1 MRFEKMSRILF
12 CCLLSVFNCFSFAQS
27 QFLNKEEKLQQLK
40 SRNDIKVTEIEKDI
54 LRLEYPNGKVLYK
67 NIADYQPP
75 TTNNQLTYSP
85 TYDSTIIDLTTIDT
99 TLYYQKYSFWQEVPL
114 GRNFNDFLLVGDIN
128 NNQLPELYGQLKDY
142 TSEPSDV
149 VIMEMNSNGGFDS
162 VYSYDSTVIA
172 RSIYDIDK
180 DGNDEA
186 HIIRHYL
193 DSVDTNTYNLVNQ
206 FLFFKK
212 SADSSLA
219 TNLSFIFEPWRSNNS
234 QQDDNYFGNW
244 DGDEYTDQIFERLC
258 CPPSIYIYE
267 YNPSTPN
274 FDSVYYYDYT
284 SIDLDVEG
292 FAIEDFDND
301 GKIEFFAGSTHG
313 DVLCI
318 ENTGNNSY
326 APTWQ
331 GMVETYNAYQLAQTN
346 DVDRNGK
353 KEIWVGG
360 DAFYPNIG
368 PMTRITIFEADG
380 NNSYQVVGRIDLVG
394 VFSFDAQNYKAVD
407 VDKDGIEEMMV
418 CIEQTVLILKFNG
431 SQNHQTYELFYFKQN
446 DLAIAGKNSV
456 YYGATMYDLNNDGK
470 EEILISMDEYRS
482 IYEGRWFSR
491 IYKPEFTIDVN
502 DNLPLQPAKYILYPN
517 FPNPFNPVTK
527 LKFDIPQKSNVSIKV
542 FNTLGK
548 EITTL
553 LEKELSPG
561 SYTISWDAKDSKGQL
576 LPSGVYLIRMAAD
589 NYTKTIKALLL
600 K

>member
-1 MRFEKMSRILF
+1 MCNRYNKYFTILILF
-12 CCLLSVFNCFSFAQS
+12 IPIIITYSVFPQQS
-27 QFLNKEEKLQQLK
+27 REEKLRQLK
-40 SRNDIKVTEIEKDI
+40 SRDDIKVTEVEKDI

-67 NIADYQPP
+67 NIGDYKPP

-85 TYDSTIIDLTTIDT
+85 TYDSTIIDLTIIDT
-99 TLYYQKYSFWQEVPL
+99 TLYYQKYSFWQEVPV
-114 GRNFNDFLLVGDIN
+114 GSSDNSFLLVGDVN
-128 NNQLPELYGQLKDY
+128 KNKHPELYGRMKDY
-142 TSEPSDV
+142 ATDYTDI
-149 VIMEMNSNGGFDS
+149 VIFEMNQQSTFDS
-162 VYSYDSTVIA
+162 VYRYDSTVFA

-180 DGNDEA
+180 DGNDET

-234 QQDDNYFGNW
+234 QQDDNYFGDW

-301 GKIEFFAGSTHG
+301 GKTEFFAGSTHG

-360 DAFYPNIG
+360 DAFYPGIG
-368 PMTRITIFEADG
+368 PMTRITLFEANG
-380 NNSYQVVGRIDLVG
+380 NNSYQVVGRIDLIG
-394 VFSFDAQNYKAVD
+394 VFSFYAQNYQAVD

-446 DLAIAGKNSV
+446 DLALAGRNSV
-456 YYGATMYDLNNDGK
+456 YYGAVMYNLVNDAK
-470 EEILISMDEYRS
+470 EEIIITLDDI
-482 IYEGRWFSR
+482 IQNVGLKLFSF

-502 DNLPLQPAKYILYPN
+502 DNLPLHPAKYNLYPN
-517 FPNPFNPVTK
+517 FPNPFNPTTTIRYEIPQQEFVS
-527 LKFDIPQKSNVSIKV
+527 LKVFDILGNEIETLVNEEKSIGNYEVE
-542 FNTLGK
+542 F
-548 EITTL
+548 
-553 LEKELSPG
+553 
-561 SYTISWDAKDSKGQL
+561 DASRFS
-576 LPSGVYLIRMAAD
+576 SGVYFYRLQAGDFIQTRKMILM
-589 NYTKTIKALLL
+589 K
-600 K
+600 